1 MTKGKGSRTAA
12 RKDLRRTAGGKTGL
26 SQRIREMRMT
36 LQLKQSELGD
46 RLGVA
51 SQAVSQWER
60 DKLPTIDNLREL
72 ARIGSTT
79 LDWLLEGR
87 DRFPER
93 LAMMT
98 DSELRIM
105 RDYIETNAPNAGRA

>member
-60 DKLPTIDNLREL
+60 DKLPTIDQSAGAGEDRQHHAGL
-72 ARIGSTT
+72 AS
-79 LDWLLEGR
+79 
-87 DRFPER
+87 
-93 LAMMT
+93 
-98 DSELRIM
+98 
-105 RDYIETNAPNAGRA
+105 